1 MVFSSTVF
9 LFTFL
14 PLVMGL
20 YYLCPASWRNA
31 LLLAAS
37 LLFYGWGEPE
47 YIIVMMG
54 SIGFN
59 YLCGLWI
66 EKQNVNRKHKPVR
79 LMLALCV
86 AGNLLLLG
94 WFKYAAFLSENF
106 NTWLKAGI
114 PILQVALPIGISF
127 YTFQAMSY
135 VIDVYRRKTRAQK
148 NLLRF
153 AVYITLFPQLIA
165 GPIVRYVTIEEQ
177 LNNRR
182 LDVEGAAEGI
192 RRFIIGLG
200 KKVLLANQAGILW
213 EEISA
218 MDLGQLPAA
227 TAWLGAAAFT
237 FQIYF
242 DFSGYSDMAIGL
254 GRMLGFT
261 FDENFRYPYM
271 ARSITDF
278 WRRWHISL
286 STWFKEYVY
295 IPLGGN
301 RHGTGRQIINILI
314 VWALTGFWHG
324 ANWNFLWW
332 GLYFAALLI
341 LEKVFLQD
349 LLMRLPLWLQH
360 FYALLLI
367 VLGWVIFALDDGG
380 MFMSYIRALTGTA
393 GGFDPRT
400 GYLLMTWTIPLLIMA
415 LGSTDLPSKGV
426 RRGFAA
432 LKHYPAICLAL
443 RNVFYL
449 LALILS
455 TACLVSDTYNP
466 FLYFRF

>member
-14 PLVMGL
+14 PVVLGL
-20 YYLCPASWRNA
+20 YYLCPAPWRNG
-31 LLLAAS
+31 LLLGAS
-37 LLFYGWGEPE
+37 LVFYGWGEPK
-47 YIIVMMG
+47 YIFVMIG

-59 YLCGLWI
+59 YLCGLWV
-66 EKQNVNRKHKPVR
+66 EKMNIHRKHKSAR
-79 LMLALCV
+79 LMLALC
-86 AGNLLLLG
+86 AGGNLLLLG
-94 WFKYAAFLSENF
+94 WFKYAGFAAESLNSLLGAALPVVE
-106 NTWLKAGI
+106 A
-114 PILQVALPIGISF
+114 ALPIGISF

-148 NLLRF
+148 SLVRF

-177 LNNRR
+177 LGSRS
-182 LDVEGAAEGI
+182 VTAEGAAEGI

-200 KKVLLANQAGILW
+200 KKVLLANQAGMLW

-218 MDLGQLPAA
+218 MDLHHMPAV
-227 TAWLGAAAFT
+227 TAWLGAIAFT

-254 GRMLGFT
+254 GRMLGFR

-301 RHGTGRQIINILI
+301 RRGPARQMVNILI
-314 VWALTGFWHG
+314 VWALTGLWHG
-324 ANWNFLWW
+324 ASWNFLWW
-332 GLYFAALLI
+332 GLYFALLLI
-341 LEKVFLQD
+341 LEKLFLLR
-349 LLMRLPLWLQH
+349 LLDRLPAWLQH
-360 FYALLLI
+360 GYALLFI
-367 VLGWVIFALDDGG
+367 VLGWVIFSMEDGG
-380 MFMSYIRALTGTA
+380 MFWDYIRAMGGA
-393 GGFDPRT
+393 GGAFDLRT
-400 GYLLMTWTIPLLIMA
+400 LYFLRTWLPLLAVMA
-415 LGSTDLPSKGV
+415 IGSANLPAKGAEALT
-426 RRGFAA
+426 RRSAA
-432 LKHYPAICLAL
+432 GVVL
-443 RNVFYL
+443 RNLFYL
-449 LALILS
+449 AVLILS
-455 TACLVSDTYNP
+455 TAFLVSDTYNP